1 MERTAVGC
9 AMKWSIDLDKSLRS
23 NNPRKRIE
31 AIQQVG
37 ARLEWWSKEPELSMA
52 ESDMFGLVPG
62 EDKLFANAI
71 LLRLAE
77 TFISADKQT
86 KLCVVKAFLSELKH
100 RKDKSYNRKS
110 KGILSKYKVENHL
123 ELLRRVKV
131 CFNSGDEDV
140 RAMALA
146 LFGCWSDFAKDNA
159 DIRYLILSSIVSSH
173 ALEVKASLFAAGCFC
188 ELSDDFARVLLE
200 MLVNMVSSS
209 DVAFAGRIAGVRAF
223 AKLGSSSALCS
234 KAYEEGTKLI
244 LAVVEDDMVMSMLIS
259 LTIITS
265 RSAFLIARQVD
276 LLLTYLS
283 QDKSSSLRA
292 TSLRCLHILLSRSRF
307 RFSPPTELISAM
319 FDMLNV
325 ELPPVMQNDALH
337 ILYEILISKILSF
350 SYSEVNAYFTK
361 ILTVVKIILQSPSIL
376 NRLFAM
382 RFLGDISVKTAKRRD
397 MTHDGDDNTPVSR
410 TISFLMTRITLLV
423 NSVPALNQPDMETEQ
438 EIWTILKTMNLLIN
452 ECPDIGELALH
463 KLHTLISC
471 LLNKDGRT
479 LSHGWSKLV
488 LRVSKV
494 MDLCLRTQM
503 KDGPLSSEVHNVAR
517 RLIENVGVCSYFNCY
532 VHSVYH
538 LLLHPYTSCN
548 ELDRDLITS
557 DHAYLIKNEILA
569 LENAKKSMAVK
580 EYWSSYKTGKY
591 AAFQGAWFTAAFIF
605 GELVTMVQSDSS
617 RHWLTSLTLFSY
629 SEMRIQCF
637 SLPKERSIL
646 LGWLDS
652 NRSSELPVV
661 QDLGETDERSTLDGV
676 CNILRSSKECLLTN
690 DVTPSGRLYFQI
702 QFLTLRADVMENVV
716 DIYKVVEEHNVRSNN
731 AASLVQL
738 FTLIS
743 TRLMKLAREYDLVAT
758 SYISMDPTSRMI
770 VSAHALSCSVLAFV
784 AGFSLFFLN
793 LDFGNSNFH
802 AMLVHDLVM
811 RLWYIDRE
819 SSNELLLLLKTCFGR
834 SQNFMGPPSK
844 SQRLENTSEVRNIA
858 QLCCFAV
865 KGVVGL
871 KNVAKRMSG
880 DDDDEIHLQ
889 IVNDGLTLQRDVAR
903 KWLCIS
909 LRTPM
914 QFFRVRPCVSC
925 QLFAMNRDSGNVKN
939 ISVLK
944 GYHLHLD
951 LCLQLN
957 DILSES
963 RVRLTKLYCI
973 LQCKTSYQHLVDDN
987 MIELNDKIVKYV
999 NKCDKDH
1006 TFDGQIA
1013 ETIVCFRPN
1022 GNGQGFSTCIL
1033 DVSMFPLGSYEIK
1046 WRAGCLDIDGC
1057 YWSLNSLNSG
1067 PVFTVQ

>member
-1 MERTAVGC
+1 MERTAAAS
-9 AMKWSIDLDKSLRS
+9 AMNWSIHLDKSLRS
-23 NNPRKRIE
+23 NNPRKHVE
-31 AIQQVG
+31 AIQEVG

-71 LLRLAE
+71 LLRLAD
-77 TFISADKQT
+77 TFIFGDKQT
-86 KLCVVKAFLSELKH
+86 KLCVVKAFLSVSKH
-100 RKDKSYNRKS
+100 RKNKSYNRKNE
-110 KGILSKYKVENHL
+110 GILSRYKVENHL

-140 RAMALA
+140 RAMALV
-146 LFGCWSDFAKDNA
+146 LFGCWSDFASDNA

-209 DVAFAGRIAGVRAF
+209 DVAIAGRIAGVRAF
-223 AKLGSSSALCS
+223 AKLGSSSVICS
-234 KAYEEGTKLI
+234 KAYEEGIKLI
-244 LAVVEDDMVMSMLIS
+244 LALVEDDMVTTMLIS

-283 QDKSSSLRA
+283 QDKSFSLRA

-307 RFSPPTELISAM
+307 RFFPPTELISAM
-319 FDMLNV
+319 FNMLNG

-337 ILYEILISKILSF
+337 ILYEILISKIFSF
-350 SYSEVNAYFTK
+350 SYSEMNAYFTK
-361 ILTVVKIILQSPSIL
+361 ILTVVESILQSPFIL
-376 NRLFAM
+376 NRLFAI
-382 RFLGDISVKTAKRRD
+382 RFLGDIAVKMAKRRD
-397 MTHDGDDNTPVSR
+397 MTHDGDNNTPVSQ
-410 TISFLMTRITLLV
+410 TVSFLMTHITLLV
-423 NSVPALNQPDMETEQ
+423 NSVPTLNQPDTETEQ
-438 EIWTILKTMNLLIN
+438 EIRSILKTINLLIT

-463 KLHTLISC
+463 KLHSLISC
-471 LLNKDGRT
+471 LLNKDDPT
-479 LSHGWSKLV
+479 LSHGRSKLL

-503 KDGPLSSEVHNVAR
+503 KDGPVSSEVQNVAR
-517 RLIENVGVCSYFNCY
+517 LLIENVRACSYFNCY
-532 VHSVYH
+532 VQTVYY
-538 LLLHPYTSCN
+538 LLLHPHTSWN

-617 RHWLTSLTLFSY
+617 RHWLTSLTLFAY
-629 SEMRIQCF
+629 SEMKIQCF

-646 LGWLDS
+646 LGRLDS
-652 NRSSELPVV
+652 NRSSVLPAV
-661 QDLGETDERSTLDGV
+661 QDLGETDESSTLDGV
-676 CNILRSSKECLLTN
+676 CKILRSSKECLLTN
-690 DVTPSGRLYFQI
+690 DVTPSGRHYFQI

-716 DIYKVVEEHNVRSNN
+716 DIFKLVEEHNVRSND

-738 FTLIS
+738 LTQIS

-793 LDFGNSNFH
+793 LDFENSNFH

-811 RLWYIDRE
+811 RLWYVDRE
-819 SSNELLLLLKTCFGR
+819 TSNELLLLLKTCFGQ
-834 SQNFMGPPSK
+834 SKSFMGPPSK
-844 SQRLENTSEVRNIA
+844 SQRVENTSEVRNIA
-858 QLCCFAV
+858 QICCFAV

-871 KNVAKRMSG
+871 KNVAKRMSA
-880 DDDDEIHLQ
+880 DDDEIRSL
-889 IVNDGLTLQRDVAR
+889 IVDDGLTLQRDVAR

-914 QFFRVRPCVSC
+914 HFFH
-925 QLFAMNRDSGNVKN
+925 A
-939 ISVLK
+939 
-944 GYHLHLD
+944 
-951 LCLQLN
+951 
-957 DILSES
+957 
-963 RVRLTKLYCI
+963 
-973 LQCKTSYQHLVDDN
+973 
-987 MIELNDKIVKYV
+987 
-999 NKCDKDH
+999 
-1006 TFDGQIA
+1006 
-1013 ETIVCFRPN
+1013 
-1022 GNGQGFSTCIL
+1022 
-1033 DVSMFPLGSYEIK
+1033 
-1046 WRAGCLDIDGC
+1046 
-1057 YWSLNSLNSG
+1057 
-1067 PVFTVQ
+1067 